1 MKWFLL
7 VFIIGCRSE
16 KNEQA
21 DDAEEGTDVD
31 LDGFTLED
39 GDCDDGNSAINAG
52 EVEICDGIDNNCDGT
67 IDEDVQNIYYVDSDQ
82 DGFGNPE
89 ISIEAC
95 QPPTGFVENG
105 DDCNDTNADAYPGA
119 EEICDNLDNNCDG
132 TIDEDVLNVY
142 YTDSDEDGFGN
153 AEIFIE
159 ACESPTGFVENS
171 DDCNDTNADAYP
183 GAEEI
188 CDNLDNN
195 CDGTIDED
203 VLNVYYTDSDEDGF
217 GNAEIFI
224 EACEPPTGFVEN
236 SDDCNDT
243 NADAYPGAEEICD
256 NLDNNCNDEIDEGAR
271 KIFYLDG
278 DGDGFGDDDNT
289 LEACEQPPEYV
300 EISGDC
306 DDMEIYVNPFAME
319 FCDGM
324 DNDCDGDVDEAGSSG
339 EVSHYVDTDGD
350 GFGDDSTLQTSCDLP
365 VGNVLQGGDCD
376 DTKAYVNPATIE
388 ICDGMDNDC
397 DSNVDEAGSFGEVSH
412 YVDTD
417 GDGFG
422 DDSTLQTSCDL
433 PVGNVLQ
440 GGDCDDTKAYVNPAT
455 IEICDGMDNDCDG
468 DIDLGAIDPT
478 IFYQDADLDGYGDPT
493 VSEEACSPSAGFVDN
508 AEDCDDDD
516 NTVNPAASESCDGE
530 DNDCDGDVDEEALG
544 MTLYFFDADLDGYG
558 DPTVSEEACSPSAG
572 FVDNAEDCDDDDE
585 FTYPG
590 AAEVEAPQAC
600 MTDADEDGWGAY
612 WPATGIEAGSD
623 CDDSDSSTSILL
635 SDADCDGVPAD
646 EDCDDND
653 ATILGQTDD
662 IDCDGW
668 VNADDN
674 CPYISNPSQMDSDE
688 NSIGDPCDN
697 LSSLVPVLSSNTSA
711 SPIVVASDTQHWN
724 QNLAAWKA
732 FNNNWNGW
740 PNGFCWE
747 GTSGWLMIDLGAQTE
762 VQYYEIRGR
771 DDMIVSS
778 PLEWTFEGSNDN
790 SNWTVLDL
798 RSEQD
803 SWVQGE
809 HVAFHLLNPQSW
821 RYFRIV
827 ATGNPGGYSIT
838 CFQEMALYGP

>member
-1 MKWFLL
+1 MQSVSHGEIKSLKWGIAMKWFLL

-171 DDCNDTNADAYP
+171 DDCNDT
-183 GAEEI
+183 
-188 CDNLDNN
+188 
-195 CDGTIDED
+195 
-203 VLNVYYTDSDEDGF
+203 S
-217 GNAEIFI
+217 
-224 EACEPPTGFVEN
+224 
-236 SDDCNDT
+236 
-243 NADAYPGAEEICD
+243 ADAYPGAEEICD

-324 DNDCDGDVDEAGSSG
+324 DNDCDGDVDEAGSS
-339 EVSHYVDTDGD
+339 
-350 GFGDDSTLQTSCDLP
+350 
-365 VGNVLQGGDCD
+365 
-376 DTKAYVNPATIE
+376 
-388 ICDGMDNDC
+388 
-397 DSNVDEAGSFGEVSH
+397 GEVSH